1 MKISIVCGSPRQAS
15 LTRVLTGLAHDY
27 AKSKFSE
34 SEVQHFDL
42 GMTPIEPFRGF
53 EEKYNQVT
61 LDAIQTVSSSDVLI
75 LGAPVYD
82 GLVSSCLKNL
92 FEHINYKALENK
104 VAGFIVHSAG
114 PISSLQ
120 VQGQLVA
127 LMNYF
132 RVFSNPRAVFTY
144 RDQHFDKEKRVL
156 TDKGVEERVQRLVEE
171 TVELAGRI
179 FAKN

>member
-1 MKISIVCGSPRQAS
+1 MKILIVCGSPRKNS
-15 LTRVLTGLAHDY
+15 LTRILTNLAFEY
-27 AKSKFSE
+27 AKSTYPE
-34 SEVQHFDL
+34 SDVRHLDL
-42 GMTPIEPFRGF
+42 GLTPIEPFRGF

-61 LDAIQTVSSSDVLI
+61 LDAIQTVTGSEVFI
-75 LGAPVYD
+75 LGAPVYN

-120 VQGQLVA
+120 VQGQLA
-127 LMNYF
+127 AMMTYF
-132 RVFSNPRAVFTY
+132 RVFSNPRGVFTY
-144 RDQHFDKEKRVL
+144 RDQHFDKEKRIL

-171 TVELAGRI
+171 TVGLAER
-179 FAKN
+179 FK